1 MQVPQGEKAG
11 EEDRSEAASEA
22 SGFFTPNEKIDFT
35 NAKIE
40 PLFDEQVD
48 FDIFSE
54 SDFQA
59 VKVKECFAA
68 PKSRKLLKFVLDDRT
83 GTYRIILSG
92 IYRMSFY
99 FPILIAYIVKLFEY
113 FFQNQSEMDAFLCVR
128 QL

>member
-11 EEDRSEAASEA
+11 EGDGSEATSEA

-35 NAKIE
+35 NVKIE

-54 SDFQA
+54 SDFHA
-59 VKVKECFAA
+59 VKMKECFTVS
-68 PKSRKLLKFVLDDRT
+68 KSRKLLKFVLDDRA
-83 GTYRIILSG
+83 GTDRIILSG

-113 FFQNQSEMDAFLCVR
+113 FFSESI
-128 QL
+128 

>member
-1 MQVPQGEKAG
+1 MQVPQGVKAG
-11 EEDRSEAASEA
+11 EEDGSEATSEA

-35 NAKIE
+35 NVKIE
-40 PLFDEQVD
+40 PLFDEQAD

-59 VKVKECFAA
+59 VKVKEYFAV
-68 PKSRKLLKFVLDDRT
+68 PKFKKLLKFVLDDRT

-113 FFQNQSEMDAFLCVR
+113 YFQNQFERDAFLCVR